1 MDGLMLGFLA
11 KELGS
16 RISGARVDRI
26 SQPYKDMLVLQL
38 RNKGENIRLLIA
50 AAPACTRIHETQQS
64 FQNPSEAPMFLMLM
78 RKHLQGGRILGVQ
91 QLFSDRLLRIDV
103 LSRSELGDETI
114 KYLYFEAM
122 GKHSNLSLVSDGIII
137 DAIRRVTGDMSRVRQ
152 LLPGLTYDMP
162 PVQEKI
168 EPNNIEPSAL
178 MGRGFLGRLDV
189 FIRNNIMGISPV
201 TAKEISY
208 RLTGEISPNI
218 EELKDTN
225 KLAEE
230 ISLFFSDIDKLYEP
244 CLLLNNDGEP
254 VEALPFPY
262 LTKGAGNYKF
272 TEDISAALDSL
283 YTAKDNKNRI
293 DQAAASL
300 RKALRSSVKRYN
312 KRISACIDKLS
323 SEKDIQKYRIYGEL
337 LTGHYNAVP
346 KGVSEVEVPNYYS
359 ENMELIKIPLEPS
372 IGLSENAQR
381 YFKLYRKADTGAKL
395 AKGQM
400 AEAEKQK
407 ALAEQCLYELDNA
420 ENMED
425 ISQVRESAENA
436 GIIKKR
442 RSKQAKHKCKDKSS
456 GPMRYV
462 SSDGFV
468 IYIGKNS
475 RQNEEILCSSN
486 GEDIWLH
493 AKGIPASHVLIK
505 TEGKEVPE
513 NTLVQAAKLACYY
526 SKNRGS
532 ATEIDYCLRKY
543 VKKIPSSALAHVSF
557 TNNKTIFVSADAGE
571 INAMELVGD

>member
-50 AAPACTRIHETQQS
+50 AAPACTRIHETRQS

-122 GKHSNLSLVSDGIII
+122 GKHSNLSLVSDGVII

-168 EPNNIEPSAL
+168 EPNNVEPSKL
-178 MGRGFLGRLDV
+178 LERGFLGRLDV
-189 FIRNNIMGISPV
+189 FIRNNIMGISPA

-218 EELKDTN
+218 EELKDTH

-230 ISLFFSDIDKLYEP
+230 ISLFFSNIDKLYEP

-262 LTKGAGNYKF
+262 LTKGNVKR
-272 TEDISAALDSL
+272 TQDISTALDSL
-283 YTAKDNKNRI
+283 YTAKDSKNRI

-300 RKALRSSVKRYN
+300 RKALRSSVKRYD

-323 SEKDIQKYRIYGEL
+323 SEEDIQKYRIYGEL
-337 LTGHYNAVP
+337 LTGHYSPVP
-346 KGVSEVEVPNYYS
+346 RGASEVEVPNYYS
-359 ENMELIKIPLEPS
+359 ENMELITIPLEPS
-372 IGLSENAQR
+372 MGLSENAQR

-395 AKGQM
+395 AKGQLE
-400 AEAEKQK
+400 EAEHHK

-420 ENMED
+420 ENIED
-425 ISQVRESAENA
+425 ILSVRENAENA
-436 GIIKKR
+436 GLIKKR
-442 RSKQAKHKCKDKSS
+442 RSKQAKHKRKDKPSR
-456 GPMRYV
+456 PMRYI

-468 IYIGKNS
+468 IMVGRNS
-475 RQNEEILCSSN
+475 KQNEEILRSSN

-505 TEGKEVPE
+505 TDGKEVPE
-513 NTLVQAAKLACYY
+513 NTLIQAAKLACYY

-571 INAMELVGD
+571 INDMAVEGEV